1 MVLNPPAPRFL
12 PCGDAALTV
21 EFAPGIDAAANA
33 LALALAT
40 DLEAAPLPGLRE
52 ALPTYRSLTLTYDP
66 CVTGFATLRAALIPR
81 IAALRPGAVEGAL
94 RSIPVFYGGPACLDL
109 ARLATE
115 KGMAEDALIALHLG
129 ADYRVAMIGFAPGFA
144 YLSGLPAALAT
155 PRRAEVRQRVPEGA
169 LGIGGGQASVN
180 SVAAPSAWS
189 YIGQTPLRLFDARR
203 ARPCL
208 LAPGDRLRLRRIGEA
223 EFDTLAARAR
233 RGEIL
238 FDPETPA

>member
-1 MVLNPPAPRFL
+1 MIEPSFTP
-12 PCGDAALTV
+12 DAVASSS
-21 EFAPGIDAAANA
+21 AWR
-33 LALALAT
+33 LASAT
-40 DLEAAPLPGLRE
+40 A
-52 ALPTYRSLTLTYDP
+52 S
-66 CVTGFATLRAALIPR
+66 R
-81 IAALRPGAVEGAL
+81 IAASSR
-94 RSIPVFYGGPACLDL
+94 ACSSE
-109 ARLATE
+109 TPPPE
-115 KGMAEDALIALHLG
+115 
-129 ADYRVAMIGFAPGFA
+129 
-144 YLSGLPAALAT
+144 ALAT

-223 EFDTLAARAR
+223 EFDALAARAR

>member
-1 MVLNPPAPRFL
+1 MVLTPRAPRFL

-21 EFAPGIDAAANA
+21 EFAPGIEAAATA
-33 LALALAT
+33 LALALAA

-66 CVTGFATLRAALIPR
+66 CVTGFATLRADLLGR
-81 IAALRPGAVEGAL
+81 IAALRPGAIEGP
-94 RSIPVFYGGPACLDL
+94 RHSIPVFYGGPACLDL
-109 ARLATE
+109 ARLAAE
-115 KGMAEDALIALHLG
+115 KGMTDEALIALHLG
-129 ADYRVAMIGFAPGFA
+129 AGYRVAMIGFAPGFA

-169 LGIGGGQASVN
+169 LGIGGVQASVN

-189 YIGQTPLRLFDARR
+189 YIGQTPLRLFDATR

-208 LAPGDRLRLRRIGEA
+208 LAPGDRLRLRRIGAA
-223 EFDTLAARAR
+223 EFDALAERAR

-238 FDPETPA
+238 FDPEERA